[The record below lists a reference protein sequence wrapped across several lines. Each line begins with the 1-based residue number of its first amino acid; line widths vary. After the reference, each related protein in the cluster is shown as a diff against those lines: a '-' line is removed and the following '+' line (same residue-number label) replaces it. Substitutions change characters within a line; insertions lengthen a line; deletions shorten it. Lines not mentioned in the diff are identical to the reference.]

1 MFAMLAAGAV
11 LALLAAD
18 PAPSGHVPPP
28 APAFSTERDPF
39 ELDWTSPAEGV
50 WLGIRPESARL
61 PVTGTSVIVIGETG
75 VLVFD
80 GGGTQLEAGRVAGKV
95 RAETDAPV
103 THIAISHWHGD
114 HHLGLTPLR
123 EAWPDAV
130 VVSHAFTRA
139 AMDSTLMDSARDPD
153 AAEPGAFRAQ
163 VEGALANPDLSEP
176 VRAWM
181 EQALPW
187 AELIE
192 AQGRGARIPR
202 IDVAFEDS
210 LEIDLGGRSAHLIH
224 LGPGNTKGDIMLHL
238 PDARI
243 VAAGDAVVHPPPY
256 GFFSHPAEWAG
267 ALTRLRALD
276 VDLIVPG
283 HGEPMTGWAYVDL
296 LIETMESIAAQTA
309 SLVAEDHDLDGVRAN
324 FDWSGLEPR
333 FTGGDPF
340 WESRFDVW
348 FKRPILEAAFRAE
361 TGLENE
367 ELIPHEHAV
376 E

>member
-1 MFAMLAAGAV
+1 MLAMIAAGAA
-11 LALLAAD
+11 LALLAAE
-18 PAPSGHVPPP
+18 PAPSHAPPP
-28 APAFSTERDPF
+28 APDFSAERDPF
-39 ELDWTSPAEGV
+39 ELDWSSPAPGV

-80 GGGTQLEAGRVAGKV
+80 GGGTPLQAERVADKV

-123 EAWPDAV
+123 EAWPEAV
-130 VVSHAFTRA
+130 LVSHVFTQA
-139 AMDSTLMDSARDPD
+139 AMDSTLMDSARDPE
-153 AAEPGAFRAQ
+153 AVEPGAFRAQ
-163 VEGALANPDLSEP
+163 LESALASPDMSAP

-187 AELIE
+187 ADLIE
-192 AQGRGARIPR
+192 AQSRGARIPD
-202 IDVAFEDS
+202 IDAAFEES
-210 LEIDLGGRSAHLIH
+210 MQIDLGGRIARLVH

-243 VAAGDAVVHPPPY
+243 VAAGDAVVHPTPY
-256 GFFSHPAEWAG
+256 GFFSHPADWAG
-267 ALTRLRALD
+267 ALTRLRAFD

-283 HGEPMTGWAYVDL
+283 HGEPMTDWAYVDL
-296 LIETMESIAAQTA
+296 LIETLQAIADQTA
-309 SLVAEDHDLDGVRAN
+309 ALVAEGHDLDGVRAH

-340 WESRFDVW
+340 WASRFDVW

-367 ELIPHEHAV
+367 ELVPHDHAA